1 MEKYSGTQITEYY
14 VNNVRYEVNS
24 SFKSANSG
32 AGSGYL
38 LDKLKHLIL
47 TEELNIKGK

>member
-1 MEKYSGTQITEYY
+1 MENYSDRKANEYY
-14 VNNVRYEVNS
+14 VNNVRYEVAS
-24 SFKSANSG
+24 SFNNINNGAESG
-32 AGSGYL
+32 DL

>member
-1 MEKYSGTQITEYY
+1 MENYSDKQTTKYY
-14 VNNVRYEVNS
+14 VNNVRYEVDS
-24 SFKSANSG
+24 AFKSANNG
-32 AGSGYL
+32 AGSGDL

>member
-1 MEKYSGTQITEYY
+1 MENYSDTQANEYY
-14 VNNVRYEVNS
+14 VNNVRYEVAS
-24 SFKSANSG
+24 SFKNANNGSE
-32 AGSGYL
+32 AGDL

>member
-1 MEKYSGTQITEYY
+1 MDNYSDTQVTEYY

-24 SFKSANSG
+24 SFKNADNG
-32 AGSGYL
+32 ADSGYL